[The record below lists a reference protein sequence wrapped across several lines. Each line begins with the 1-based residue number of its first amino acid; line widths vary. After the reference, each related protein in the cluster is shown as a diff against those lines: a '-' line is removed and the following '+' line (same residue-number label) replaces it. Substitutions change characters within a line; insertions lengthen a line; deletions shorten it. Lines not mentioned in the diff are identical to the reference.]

1 MAANLEKT
9 NINSWLLDSG
19 VWEKNTNSQ
28 GFSIVKNNK
37 QRQVSSL
44 LTAAELQ
51 KIMGL
56 PTHAK
61 FPDALYPPE
70 FGYCPETG
78 QPLVASAASDN
89 NTWVSPIG
97 LNPLPDRKSGVV
109 RGLNQSD
116 FSFNVANLA
125 GRKEI
130 DDAQFTLSLP
140 PSGDYQFF
148 AIKANSAENL
158 LIALDPASGALF
170 AYLPEQKEWHVLE
183 HEKHLL
189 LSGTKIDLVAWRC
202 ESQNINNTTYLYI
215 PTDHGLALLKIDV
228 LSMNFDVEYF
238 GDSQCL
244 ASPIYYL
251 DSIWQPVVNQAGDI
265 ELLNYSLTSKTIEK
279 MVLANGQNLKLTQ
292 IQAPISTTRFVVWLC
307 QQGQIILERTV
318 KGLEL
323 KFLAW
328 PSHIQPVFNMGCAY
342 LSADGSLYQLCIDAI
357 KDNNLYVQINN
368 NSFGSYPS
376 ETPRLC
382 SGSYN
387 FHLTNKYKSA
397 PWLTPEVASESTTNA
412 EVVRIV
418 LPLLESNTSGNVL
431 GLSFELSGDKSVAS
445 LLESHE
451 RERAVLVLD
460 DSDSQTSIFSF
471 TVPKPWRLRFFNYQ
485 NILWAYHPEMK
496 NIVGWSQSV

>member
-9 NINSWLLDSG
+9 SINSWLLDSG
-19 VWEKNTNSQ
+19 VWEKNTYSL
-28 GFSIVKNNK
+28 GFAFVKNNM
-37 QRQVSSL
+37 QRQVSPL
-44 LTAAELQ
+44 LNACDL
-51 KIMGL
+51 KRIMGL
-56 PTHAK
+56 PTHPQY
-61 FPDALYPPE
+61 PDALFPPE
-70 FGYCPETG
+70 FSYCPDSG
-78 QPLVASAASDN
+78 QQLEPIAYSDN
-89 NTWVSPIG
+89 STWVSPIG

-116 FSFNVANLA
+116 FSFNISNLA

-148 AIKANSAENL
+148 AVKANSTENI
-158 LIALDPASGALF
+158 LISLDPASGALF
-170 AYLPEQKEWHVLE
+170 AYLPDQKEWHVLE

-189 LSGTKIDLVAWRC
+189 LSGTKIDLAAWRC
-202 ESQNINNTTYLYI
+202 ESQNINNTTHLYI

-228 LSMNFDVEYF
+228 LSMSFDVEYF

-251 DSIWQPVVNQAGDI
+251 ESIWQPVVNQAGEI
-265 ELLNYSLTSKTIEK
+265 ELLSYSLTSQSIEK
-279 MVLANGQNLKLTQ
+279 MRLANSQGLKLSQ

-323 KFLAW
+323 RFLTW

-342 LSADGSLYQLCIDAI
+342 LSADGSLYQLCMDAN
-357 KDNNLYVQINN
+357 KDNNLYIQINN

-397 PWLTPEVASESTTNA
+397 PWLTPEIANESAISA

-418 LPLLESNTSGNVL
+418 LPLLESNASSNVL

-445 LLESHE
+445 LLDSHE

-496 NIVGWSQSV
+496 YIVGWSLSV